1 MMFRID
7 TIKIPK
13 NDHANR
19 AAAAEAN
26 RAEANRAEANRA
38 EANRAAAAEALVEM
52 SKFAIV
58 HVK

>member
-38 EANRAAAAEALVEM
+38 AAAEALVEM

-58 HVK
+58 YVK